1 MIDNG
6 CASVRMEE
14 GYMRAIIEYTKPEC
28 RSMICDLIGEVENEL
43 DIFPEVMHK
52 RKDATSGTFSVEF
65 GGSEDHVCSRI
76 GGEFIETVLKKLEL
90 TECGCS
96 Q

>member
-1 MIDNG
+1 MLGNG

-28 RSMICDLIGEVENEL
+28 RSMICDLIGEVEKEL

-65 GGSEDHVCSRI
+65 GGSDDHMCTRT

-96 Q
+96 

>member
-1 MIDNG
+1 
-6 CASVRMEE
+6 MEE
-14 GYMRAIIEYTKPEC
+14 GYMRAIVEYTKPEC
-28 RSMICDLIGEVENEL
+28 RSMICDLIGEVEGEL

-65 GGSEDHVCSRI
+65 GGSEDYVCTRTC
-76 GGEFIETVLKKLEL
+76 GEFIETLLKKLEL
-90 TECGCS
+90 TQCGCS

>member
-1 MIDNG
+1 MLDNG

-28 RSMICDLIGEVENEL
+28 RSMICDLIGEVEKEL

-65 GGSEDHVCSRI
+65 SGSEDYVCSRT